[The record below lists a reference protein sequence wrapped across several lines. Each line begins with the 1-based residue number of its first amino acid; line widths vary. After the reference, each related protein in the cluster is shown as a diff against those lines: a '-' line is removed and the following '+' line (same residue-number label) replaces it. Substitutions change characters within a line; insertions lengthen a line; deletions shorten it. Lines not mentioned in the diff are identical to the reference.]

1 MRVAGSAPWASL
13 GCLSCSSPN
22 ALSSSAPRGK
32 AGVWVSRGVSLKA
45 NLSLKVAFLL
55 KNVRNGPGR
64 PEQLLPGGDGGD
76 KCLLQKA
83 VSTPSCA
90 TAIHKPK
97 NKSITRVNELKMS
110 VFKMYREEKKKTNTK
125 TVSCSWLI

>member
-1 MRVAGSAPWASL
+1 MHVAGSAPWASL

-110 VFKMYREEKKKTNTK
+110 VFKMYREEKKKKHKN
-125 TVSCSWLI
+125 C